1 MRTSHDTAKSTYP
14 TTTPT
19 TIFTKLLGPLELEE
33 DAPEVEEFVRVLV
46 GKTLGRVT
54 LVMIVVPGKYLV
66 ATVKTGFGA
75 TVEVYSVEVV
85 RVWKL

>member
-1 MRTSHDTAKSTYP
+1 MRTSHSPAKSTAP
-14 TTTPT
+14 TTAPT
-19 TIFTKLLGPLELEE
+19 TVFTKLLGPLEPEE

-54 LVMIVVPGKYLV
+54 LVVIVVPGKYPV
-66 ATVKTGFGA
+66 AIVKTGFGA
-75 TVEVYSVEVV
+75 TVEVYSIEVV